1 MKPPFPAL
9 RTPRCPQGRRPV
21 VVGNKTGTFQ
31 QEMLYVDNQGIAEGS
46 PSLRDLGAYR
56 VAQSGPK
63 GVLRRYRRSSGQLER
78 PINPV
83 FSRVESGDGR
93 KREQGDSDSQSRDRS
108 GNQTDSGRAADRQS
122 AYRYVR
128 YLAGQGDRRAQG
140 KDREASRRDFQRR
153 PVHDRRAISDEGRQG
168 LYRGPVANPQMDR
181 PERRRKILDRSS
193 AAELQLD
200 PDHARWPQRWRR
212 WQFRVR

>member
-9 RTPRCPQGRRPV
+9 RTPRYPKAAARLLLR
-21 VVGNKTGTFQ
+21 NKTGTLQ
-31 QEMLYVDNQGIAEGS
+31 QEMLYVDNQGIAEGT

-93 KREQGDSDSQSRDRS
+93 KREQGDSDWQSRGRS

-122 AYRYVR
+122 AYRDVR
-128 YLAGQGDRRAQG
+128 YLARQGDRRAQG
-140 KDREASRRDFQRR
+140 KDRVASHGDFQRR
-153 PVHDRRAISDEGRQG
+153 LVQDCRAISEEGRQG
-168 LYRGPVANPQMDR
+168 LYRGPVADPQMDR
-181 PERRRKILDRSS
+181 PERRRKIHHRSG

-200 PDHARWPQRWRR
+200 PDHARWPQRR
-212 WQFRVR
+212 